1 MEDDDKIE
9 ANKRQR
15 ALQREEHFRN
25 GGTLSDWRRRAYAEE
40 DKKKAA
46 DKDACRERITDED

>member
-1 MEDDDKIE
+1 MEDDKME
-9 ANKRQR
+9 AYKRQR

-25 GGTLSDWRRRAYAEE
+25 GGTLSDWRGLHIVEE